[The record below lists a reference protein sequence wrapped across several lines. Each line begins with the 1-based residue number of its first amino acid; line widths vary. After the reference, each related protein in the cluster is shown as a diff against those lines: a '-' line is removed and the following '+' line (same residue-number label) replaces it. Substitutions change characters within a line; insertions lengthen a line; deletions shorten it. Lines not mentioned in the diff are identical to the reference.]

1 MKKLYT
7 TFYYAYK
14 DAPNY
19 SKVHAL
25 FQSALS
31 TENETIAEVAQASI
45 MLVAEYLNLNVR
57 FKIASEEYANQSLG
71 RADRLIDI
79 IQKEGFTNYIGAIGG
94 KKIYKR
100 SYFRGYGIKLQFLNP
115 YLGSYKQPT
124 KKFVEGLSILDLLMF
139 ESKANAREILN
150 SYTLGK

>member
-19 SKVHAL
+19 YEVNGL
-25 FQSALS
+25 FQAALS
-31 TENETIAEVAQASI
+31 SENETIAEVTQASI
-45 MLVAEYLNLNVR
+45 ILVAEYLNLDVT
-57 FKIASEEYANQSLG
+57 FKIASEEYTNQSLG

-79 IQKEGFTNYIGAIGG
+79 TRKEGFANYIVAIGG
-94 KKIYKR
+94 KKIYKK
-100 SYFRGYGIKLQFLNP
+100 SYFRGHGIKLQFLNP
-115 YLGSYKQPT
+115 YLGPYKQPT

-139 ESKANAREILN
+139 ESKVNAREILN